1 MRISDWSS
9 DVCSSDLGACGCC
22 GGARSKSLPGSANR
36 GCHFE
41 RGEKSRR
48 IPRPGF
54 RAALEMSAPRKPIQ
68 EAMMSASPKPTR
80 FAAFAA
86 ALLFSTSAFAAPPPG
101 LDARVEAAMQAYGTP
116 GFAVAIVED
125 GEVVHA
131 KGYGVRKLGSP
142 GKVDADT
149 IRTEKHTS
157 ELQSLMRISYAVFC

>member
-1 MRISDWSS
+1 
-9 DVCSSDLGACGCC
+9 
-22 GGARSKSLPGSANR
+22 
-36 GCHFE
+36 
-41 RGEKSRR
+41 
-48 IPRPGF
+48 
-54 RAALEMSAPRKPIQ
+54 MSAPRKPIQ

-101 LDARVEAAMQAYGTP
+101 LDARVEAEMQAYGTP

-149 IRTEKHTS
+149 IFPTGSTGT
-157 ELQSLMRISYAVFC
+157 AVPPAGIAILVNEGKKDWDDTVIAHLPDLRMQNPWAPTPM